1 MAVVD
6 INAGTAEQVAKEL
19 AEKGIR
25 AISLAADVTLAKDC
39 QRCACQYLMI
49 LSCAFA

>member
-19 AEKGIR
+19 SDKGIR
-25 AISLAADVTLAKDC
+25 AISLAADVTQSKDC
-39 QRCACQYLMI
+39 KR
-49 LSCAFA
+49 